1 MVLLVGAALIFG
13 ALFLVFSSVGGLSA
27 ERQGVNKSLEVLE
40 AMTGSSTAADE
51 LGKEADKPFAE
62 RVLVPLLERL
72 QGLGRRITGADQA
85 ERIRQQL
92 DRAGNPAG
100 WTIDR
105 VSAGKILGTV
115 VGIGAGAY
123 FTLLTGMSLP
133 VILLG
138 LVAGAAL
145 GFFGPN
151 IWLYNTAVKREEA
164 LLKELPD
171 AIDLLTISVEA
182 GLGFDAAL
190 QQVARKTEGP
200 LAGELSRV
208 LQEMQIGRSRSEAL
222 RALGERTQ
230 VKDLKSF
237 VAAMVQAD
245 AVGIPIAQVLRVQ
258 SAEMRTK
265 RRQRAEEKAGQVPV
279 KIMVPVIL
287 FILPCLLIVVIGPGI
302 LSIIDAFSRT

>member
-1 MVLLVGAALIFG
+1 MVLLLGTTLIFV
-13 ALFLVFSSVGGLSA
+13 ALFLVLAAVGGLSP
-27 ERQGVNKSLEVLE
+27 ERSGVNRSIEVLE
-40 AMTGSSTAADE
+40 AMTGSTSAAEELTTDE
-51 LGKEADKPFAE
+51 RPFAE

-72 QGLGRRITGADQA
+72 QGLGRRVTGADQA

-92 DRAGNPAG
+92 DRAGNPTG

-105 VSAGKILGTV
+105 VAAGKILGTIAGV
-115 VGIGAGAY
+115 ALGAY
-123 FTLLTGMSLP
+123 LTLLTGQGFA
-133 VILLG
+133 VVLLG
-138 LVAGAAL
+138 LIGGGVL
-145 GFFGPN
+145 GFFAPN
-151 IWLYNTAVKREEA
+151 IWLHNTAQKREA
-164 LLKELPD
+164 QVLRDLPD

-200 LAGELSRV
+200 LAGELTRV
-208 LQEMQIGRSRSEAL
+208 LQEMQIGRSRAEAL
-222 RALGERTQ
+222 RALGERTE

-237 VAAMVQAD
+237 VSSLVQAD
-245 AVGIPIAQVLRVQ
+245 AVGIPIGQVLRVQ

-302 LSIIDAFSRT
+302 LSVVEAFSS